1 MDKSKLLHDVMKFK
15 IRYQRG
21 LSWISDI
28 KYIAGLAA
36 FLQIFGI
43 FNLDVILIV
52 SAGFLVVLYLIGW
65 FDETHMIWKRE
76 SEYLSRT
83 VNPYFK
89 TLEEKIDKLGGK
101 Q

>member
-1 MDKSKLLHDVMKFK
+1 MKFR

-21 LSWISDI
+21 LSWVGDV

-36 FLQIFGI
+36 FLQIFGV
-43 FNLDVILIV
+43 FNLEVIALASIGLL
-52 SAGFLVVLYLIGW
+52 AGLYILGW

-101 Q
+101 TD